1 MNVVDTDV
9 LSRIRELRELI
20 NRYNYEYHVL
30 QQPTIPDA
38 EWDRLYHELRQL
50 EEENPDFITSD
61 SPTQMV
67 GAAPSEAFEQVRH
80 EVPML
85 SLSNVFSREGL
96 NEWIARVRRFAGRDE
111 LEFTVEPKIDGVAAS
126 LVYRD
131 GVFDRGATRGDGVV
145 GENVTANMRTI
156 RDLPRKLTSPDGPLP
171 EVLEVRGEVYMR
183 RSEFDL
189 MNEAREETGLTR
201 FANPRNAASGALRQL
216 DASITAERPLRI
228 FAYGIGMVVG
238 DIPHKHAETLAM
250 LRALGVP
257 TPPDTGVYGDADELW
272 AACETWL
279 ERRADLDYEIDGVVI
294 KVNDTRLYP
303 EIGTVAREPR
313 WATAFK
319 FPASQSV
326 TVIENIEINVG
337 RTGSLN
343 PLAYLKPVE
352 IGGVTIRRATL
363 HNEDE
368 IRRLGV
374 KIGDTVVVERAGDVI
389 PKIVSV
395 VEANRT
401 GDERDFTWPEH
412 CPVCGSTVER
422 VEGEALSYCVNA
434 SCPAQLREQIS
445 HFVSRGAMD
454 IDGLG
459 TKLARR
465 FVDDGLI
472 RSFADIY
479 RLDWNRIIEME
490 GMGEKSV
497 ENLKRSIENSKQRPL
512 ARLLFGLGIRHVGR
526 QTAEL
531 VAAHFGS
538 TDTIAKATEDEIAAV
553 PGVGKVIAQSLSD
566 WTAEE
571 RNLLLLNDLKELGL
585 RLEIDESER
594 QSTTQTEW
602 SGLTVV
608 LTGRLETMSR
618 GDAEGLLK
626 KAGART
632 SSSVSRKTD
641 LVIVG
646 DDAGSKA
653 DKAREYGVETID
665 EQEFLRRMKMNTD

>member
-9 LSRIRELRELI
+9 QSRIHELRELI
-20 NRYNYEYHVL
+20 NRYNHEYYVL

-38 EWDRLYHELRQL
+38 EWDRLFHELKRL
-50 EEENPDFITSD
+50 EEENPDLITSD
-61 SPTQMV
+61 SPTQAI

-96 NEWIARVRRFAGRDE
+96 NEWIGRVRRFAGRDE

-126 LVYRD
+126 LVYRN

-156 RDLPRKLTSPDGPLP
+156 RDLPRNLKSTNGNIP

-189 MNEAREETGLTR
+189 MNEAREEAKLAR

-216 DASITAERPLRI
+216 DSRITSERPLRI

-238 DIPHKHAETLAM
+238 EIPHKHSETLAM
-250 LRALGVP
+250 IRALGVP
-257 TPPDTGVYGDADELW
+257 TPPDTGVYSDADELW
-272 AACETWL
+272 AACEGWL

-319 FPASQSV
+319 FPASQGV
-326 TVIENIEINVG
+326 TVIEDIEINVG

-343 PLAYLKPVE
+343 PLAHLKPVQ
-352 IGGVTIRRATL
+352 IGGVTIQRATL
-363 HNEDE
+363 HNQDE
-368 IRRLGV
+368 IQRLGV

-389 PKIVSV
+389 PKIVLV
-395 VEANRT
+395 VEATRT
-401 GDERDFTWPEH
+401 GSERDFIWPEH
-412 CPVCGSTVER
+412 CPMCGSTIER

-454 IDGLG
+454 IEGLG
-459 TKLARR
+459 TKLAWR

-479 RLDWNRIIEME
+479 RLDWDRIVEME
-490 GMGEKSV
+490 GLGKKSV
-497 ENLKRSIENSKQRPL
+497 ENLQRSIENSKQRPL
-512 ARLLFGLGIRHVGR
+512 ARLLFGLGIRHVGQ

-531 VAAHFGS
+531 IVAYFGS
-538 TDTIAKATEDEIAAV
+538 TDAIATATEAEIAAV

-566 WTAEE
+566 WNAEE
-571 RNLLLLNDLKELGL
+571 RNQLLLNDLKQLGL
-585 RLEIDESER
+585 RTEVDESER
-594 QSTTQTEW
+594 QSTAQTEW
-602 SGLTVV
+602 TGLAVV

-618 GDAEGLLK
+618 GDAESLLK
-626 KAGART
+626 KAGARV

-646 DDAGSKA
+646 EDAGSKA
-653 DKAREYGVETID
+653 NKALEYGIETID
-665 EQEFLRRMKMNTD
+665 EQEFLRRMKMNVD

>member
-1 MNVVDTDV
+1 MVDTGV
-9 LSRIRELRELI
+9 QSRINELRELI
-20 NRYNYEYHVL
+20 NRYNHEYYVL

-38 EWDRLYHELRQL
+38 EWDRFFHELKRL
-50 EEENPDFITSD
+50 EDENPDLITAE
-61 SPTQMV
+61 SPTQSI

-80 EVPML
+80 EMPML
-85 SLSNVFSREGL
+85 SLSNVFSRDGL
-96 NEWIARVRRFAGRDE
+96 NDWIARVRRFAGRDA

-126 LVYRD
+126 LVYRN
-131 GVFDRGATRGDGVV
+131 GVFDRGATRGNGVV

-156 RDLPRKLTSPDGPLP
+156 RDLPRQLNQTDREIPA
-171 EVLEVRGEVYMR
+171 VLEIRGEVYMR

-189 MNEAREETGLTR
+189 MNEAREDAGLPR

-216 DASITAERPLRI
+216 DASITAQRPLRI
-228 FAYGIGMVVG
+228 YAYGVGMVAG
-238 DIPHKHAETLAM
+238 DTPYKHSEMLAM
-250 LRALGVP
+250 IDALGVP
-257 TPPDTGVYGDADELW
+257 TPPGTGVYSDSDELW
-272 AACETWL
+272 QACEAWL
-279 ERRADLDYEIDGVVI
+279 DRRAELDYEIDGVVI

-319 FPASQSV
+319 FPASQGV
-326 TVIENIEINVG
+326 TVVEDIVINVG

-343 PLAYLKPVE
+343 PLAHLKPVE

-363 HNEDE
+363 HNQDE

-389 PKIVSV
+389 PKILSV
-395 VEANRT
+395 VDANRT
-401 GDERDFTWPEH
+401 GDERDFVWPER
-412 CPVCGSTVER
+412 CPVCGSTIER

-454 IDGLG
+454 IEGLG
-459 TKLARR
+459 TKLAWR

-479 RLDWNRIIEME
+479 RLDWDTIVEME
-490 GMGEKSV
+490 GLGQKSV
-497 ENLKRSIENSKQRPL
+497 DNLKRSIETSKERPL
-512 ARLLFGLGIRHVGR
+512 ARLLFGLGIRHVGQ

-538 TDTIAKATEDEIAAV
+538 TDALARATEDEIEAV
-553 PGVGKVIAQSLSD
+553 PGIGKVIAQSLRD
-566 WTAEE
+566 WNVED
-571 RNLLLLNDLKELGL
+571 RNRRLLDELKSLGL
-585 RLEIDESER
+585 KMEIDESER
-594 QSTTQTEW
+594 SSNEQTEW
-602 SGLTVV
+602 TGLTIV

-618 GDAEGLLK
+618 ADAEGLLK

-632 SSSVSRKTD
+632 SASVSRKTD

-646 DDAGSKA
+646 GDAGSKA
-653 DKAREYGVETID
+653 GKALEYGIETID
-665 EQEFLRRMKMNTD
+665 EQEFLRRMKIDAAS